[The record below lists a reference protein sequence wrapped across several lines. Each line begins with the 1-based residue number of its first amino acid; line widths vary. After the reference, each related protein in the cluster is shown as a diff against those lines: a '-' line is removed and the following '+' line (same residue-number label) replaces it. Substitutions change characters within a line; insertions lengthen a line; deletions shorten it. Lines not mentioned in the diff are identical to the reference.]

1 MKKYDYILVGSGLF
15 SGVFAYFAQKAGKKC
30 LVVEKRDTIGGN
42 LYCEDIEGIHVHK
55 YGAHIFHTSNK
66 EVWQFV
72 NLWQSLT
79 VIQILPSLIFTGKC
93 TTCPLI

>member
-15 SGVFAYFAQKAGKKC
+15 SGVFAYFAQKAGKIDIRI
-30 LVVEKRDTIGGN
+30 EKRDTIGGN